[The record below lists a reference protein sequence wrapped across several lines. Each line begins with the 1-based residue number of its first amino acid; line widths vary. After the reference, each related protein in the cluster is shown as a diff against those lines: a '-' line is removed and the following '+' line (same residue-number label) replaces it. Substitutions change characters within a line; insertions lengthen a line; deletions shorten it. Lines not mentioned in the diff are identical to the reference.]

1 MTISSTLS
9 LLSALDWA
17 ALVAIFGSWFLLG
30 WRIEHPSKTRPSVS
44 IIMGDYRREWMR
56 QLITRQPRIFDA
68 TLLNAL
74 RQGTSFFA
82 STCIIAI
89 GGLLAVIG
97 NTERLQNVAQEFSLA
112 QDALFFWQL
121 KLLVV
126 VLFLTHA
133 FLKFVWSNRLFGY
146 CAVVMA
152 AVPNEVDDVLAGPR
166 AQQAAEINIRAALNF
181 NRGLRS
187 IYFGLGALAWLL
199 GPWALFGVTALV
211 TYLVWQREFS
221 SLPREILSENIPGQE
236 V

>member
-1 MTISSTLS
+1 MTIAGTLS
-9 LLSALDWA
+9 LLSVLDWA
-17 ALVAIFGSWFLLG
+17 ALALLVSSWFLLG
-30 WRIEHPSKTRPSVS
+30 LRIEHPSKAHPSVS
-44 IIMGDYRREWMR
+44 IIMADYRREWMR

-97 NTERLQNVAQEFSLA
+97 NTERLQNVAAEFALA
-112 QDALFFWQL
+112 QDALFLWQL

-126 VLFLTHA
+126 VLLLTHA

-152 AVPNEVDDVLAGPR
+152 AVPNEVDDPLAVPR
-166 AQQAAEINIRAALNF
+166 ALQAAEINIRAALNF

-187 IYFGLGALAWLL
+187 IYYGLGALAWLI
-199 GPWALFGVTALV
+199 GPWALLGASALV
-211 TYLVWQREFS
+211 SYLVWQREFS
-221 SLPREILSENIPGQE
+221 SLPRKILSENIPGKE

>member
-1 MTISSTLS
+1 
-9 LLSALDWA
+9 
-17 ALVAIFGSWFLLG
+17 
-30 WRIEHPSKTRPSVS
+30 
-44 IIMGDYRREWMR
+44 
-56 QLITRQPRIFDA
+56 
-68 TLLNAL
+68 
-74 RQGTSFFA
+74 
-82 STCIIAI
+82 
-89 GGLLAVIG
+89 
-97 NTERLQNVAQEFSLA
+97 A

-187 IYFGLGALAWLL
+187 IYYGLGALAWLL
-199 GPWALFGVTALV
+199 GPLALFGVTALV

>member
-152 AVPNEVDDVLAGPR
+152 AVPNEV
-166 AQQAAEINIRAALNF
+166 
-181 NRGLRS
+181 
-187 IYFGLGALAWLL
+187 
-199 GPWALFGVTALV
+199 
-211 TYLVWQREFS
+211 
-221 SLPREILSENIPGQE
+221 
-236 V
+236 